1 MQDWHFGMQVHTSVT
16 FMSQN
21 VQGVTQNTDF
31 TPFSAHLGQ
40 KTAQFR
46 PSYPPRLRKHHP
58 QCRHIEEK
66 WALMWGRAK
75 KRAKIRNYF
84 DISAFLRKKLQIRRL
99 VQRRLRGCRLPI
111 QSSSRSGMHVGCSCS
126 VHLLHLSRL

>member
-58 QCRHIEEK
+58 QCGGIREMPGQCESNRLCVIARSEAT
-66 WALMWGRAK
+66 WQSL
-75 KRAKIRNYF
+75 KR
-84 DISAFLRKKLQIRRL
+84 RKKYKTNITNEQKRI
-99 VQRRLRGCRLPI
+99 
-111 QSSSRSGMHVGCSCS
+111 
-126 VHLLHLSRL
+126 

>member
-1 MQDWHFGMQVHTSVT
+1 MQVRHFGMQVRHLGMQARHFGMQVRHLGMQAHTSVT

-21 VQGVTQNTDF
+21 VQGVTQNTGF

-58 QCRHIEEK
+58 QCGGIKE
-66 WALMWGRAK
+66 MK
-75 KRAKIRNYF
+75 KK
-84 DISAFLRKKLQIRRL
+84 
-99 VQRRLRGCRLPI
+99 
-111 QSSSRSGMHVGCSCS
+111 
-126 VHLLHLSRL
+126 

>member
-1 MQDWHFGMQVHTSVT
+1 MQDWHFGMQARYLEMQVRHLGMQVRHLGMQAHTSVT

-31 TPFSAHLGQ
+31 APFSVHLGQ

-58 QCRHIEEK
+58 QCGGIREMKIENK
-66 WALMWGRAK
+66 YNQWTKTYLTM
-75 KRAKIRNYF
+75 
-84 DISAFLRKKLQIRRL
+84 KL
-99 VQRRLRGCRLPI
+99 PK
-111 QSSSRSGMHVGCSCS
+111 
-126 VHLLHLSRL
+126 